1 MSQYLFFCNFQA
13 LKDLFS
19 GTYANV
25 HRPRKGQGFVEFAD
39 KRGLEYA
46 LDNKQDLELD
56 GKRLKIREAGKSE
69 TDRSASLDGFSN
81 LLQ

>member
-1 MSQYLFFCNFQA
+1 M
-13 LKDLFS
+13 
-19 GTYANV
+19 
-25 HRPRKGQGFVEFAD
+25 VEFAD

-46 LDNKQDLELD
+46 LDHKQDLELD